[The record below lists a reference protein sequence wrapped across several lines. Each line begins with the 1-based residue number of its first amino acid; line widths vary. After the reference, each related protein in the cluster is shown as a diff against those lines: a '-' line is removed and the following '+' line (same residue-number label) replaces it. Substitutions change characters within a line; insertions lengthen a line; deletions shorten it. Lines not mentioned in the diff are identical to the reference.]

1 MVRAPCC
8 EKEGLKKGRWTDE
21 EDGILTRYIQANG
34 EGSWRSVP
42 KNAGLQR
49 CGKSCRLRWIN
60 YLRPELKRGNIT
72 AEEEGVIIR
81 LHASMGNRWSLI
93 AGHLPGRTD
102 NEIKNYWNSHLSRKI
117 LTYPTALK
125 AIATEPD
132 PPSIGRAE
140 VAAEWKP
147 RRGRSRQ
154 RGSRKSS
161 NVLSKDT
168 NMSRSTL
175 QNEELEIV
183 AKEKTIQLVPND
195 ESFEITEYIND
206 EGEDNAPRLNAEGSL
221 VFRSS
226 HKPSYF
232 NEELSEVLYSLEDS
246 QNIIVEDLNASS
258 LDEKNNFKTSDKE
271 VGTVAASW
279 NENKRGLSLSSSG
292 EAWTDWDW
300 KGFINGHKL
309 IDEDEM
315 LSMLWDDG
323 SNVNH
328 FVVLSPPP
336 HTPNPHILNS
346 LKTLIS
352 PGDALGF

>member
-1 MVRAPCC
+1 
-8 EKEGLKKGRWTDE
+8 
-21 EDGILTRYIQANG
+21 
-34 EGSWRSVP
+34 
-42 KNAGLQR
+42 
-49 CGKSCRLRWIN
+49 
-60 YLRPELKRGNIT
+60 
-72 AEEEGVIIR
+72 
-81 LHASMGNRWSLI
+81 
-93 AGHLPGRTD
+93 
-102 NEIKNYWNSHLSRKI
+102 
-117 LTYPTALK
+117 
-125 AIATEPD
+125 
-132 PPSIGRAE
+132 
-140 VAAEWKP
+140 
-147 RRGRSRQ
+147 
-154 RGSRKSS
+154 
-161 NVLSKDT
+161 
-168 NMSRSTL
+168 MSRSTL

-183 AKEKTIQLVPND
+183 AKEKTIQLVPNE

-246 QNIIVEDLNASS
+246 QNIKVEDLNASS

-279 NENKRGLSLSSSG
+279 NENKSGLSLSSSG

-323 SNVNH
+323 SNVKCSNH
-328 FVVLSPPP
+328 C
-336 HTPNPHILNS
+336 
-346 LKTLIS
+346 
-352 PGDALGF
+352 